1 MLKKAYIDIEE
12 GQIHYRYCG
21 DDESKPPLIL
31 LHQTASS
38 SWMYERIGERLLN
51 EYKVIAPDTPGFG
64 QSFSPAEHPT
74 VNYYAQTMFE
84 ALDCLGIRNFFLFGH
99 HTGASIAAEMA
110 AIQPDRV
117 IKLILSGPPALTAE
131 ERQDW
136 LINYIKPLKLQETGG
151 HLQQIWERIRNL
163 DAEASLELSHRE
175 AVLNLTAG
183 TRYTEAYVAVFKHDF
198 INCLKKVCCPTLV
211 MAGEKDSLF
220 SYLTRAHE
228 LLHHG
233 EIRKLPDASTY
244 ICDQKPDV
252 VSKIMRTFFSDK

>member
-12 GQIHYRYCG
+12 GQLHYRYCG
-21 DDESKPPLIL
+21 DDESKPPLIM

-38 SWMYERIGERLLN
+38 SRMFERGMENLFN
-51 EYKVIAPDTPGFG
+51 EYRVIAPDTPGFG
-64 QSFSPAEHPT
+64 QSFSPAQHPT
-74 VNYYAQTMFE
+74 VNYYAQIIFE
-84 ALDCLGIRNFFLFGH
+84 ALDGLGIQKFFLFGH

-110 AIQPDRV
+110 VLQPDRI

-136 LINYIKPLKLQETGG
+136 LANYIKPLKLSETGG

-163 DAEASLELSHRE
+163 DEEASLELSHRE

-183 TRYTEAYVAVFKHDF
+183 TRYTEAYVAVFKHNF
-198 INCLKKVCCPTLV
+198 INCLKKVRCPTLV
-211 MAGEKDSLF
+211 MAGERDSLF
-220 SYLTRAHE
+220 SYLPRAYQ

-233 EIRKLPDASTY
+233 EIRKIPDASTY
-244 ICDQKPDV
+244 ICDQKPEL
-252 VSKIMRTFFSDK
+252 VSEIMRTFFSNN